1 MCLPHVAWRSTSERA
16 LTAPRPDASPRWPKL
31 RTVRVPEKAG
41 AALST
46 RLVASGAAGAAEGP
60 QSERG
65 AAAIDPHGWLLE
77 QRLGGFPK
85 GAGHA
90 VRAGAKAEAAGD
102 ERELFL
108 WSVRS

>member
-46 RLVASGAAGAAEGP
+46 RLVASVPQVLLRDPSRNEAPQPLIRTDGFWSSVSAASPREPGMLSARAP
-60 QSERG
+60 R
-65 AAAIDPHGWLLE
+65 
-77 QRLGGFPK
+77 QRLQ
-85 GAGHA
+85 
-90 VRAGAKAEAAGD
+90 EM
-102 ERELFL
+102 RESSFFGL
-108 WSVRS
+108 